1 MAWPNPRSGPFARS
15 AAIAGAALLIGFGGG
30 FLAAKAPALKAT
42 APSAT
47 GAPAPGF
54 AWPFFG
60 KLRAASAPR
69 ATVARPEGFAVW
81 TTRVDT
87 EGTAPLACV
96 RMTRPLDPRADYSDF
111 VEVQPALDQPP
122 AVTVRG
128 EDELCIGGGGFY
140 GHRVTLLR
148 GLKARGGETLA
159 ANAEVDFEF
168 GDKPPYVG
176 FAGSGVILPREE
188 ADGLGIETLNVSRL
202 QVEVL
207 RVPDRNLVRKSIA
220 APDPTPEGEYDWD
233 YGEDAAGDDG
243 RVVWKGELPVRS
255 TAGQRATTVFPLGA
269 VLKEMRPG
277 AYVVRARDASGGR
290 ANAPEGAGGD
300 EQPARA
306 RRWILFTDMALIAYS
321 GSDAL
326 DVTVRSLKT
335 AKALSGVR
343 VSLVARDGE
352 DLGSARTDGQGR
364 VRFAKALL
372 EGEQG
377 SRPRMLMAYGPQ
389 SDFAALDLDRSPVDL
404 SKAGVGGRVQPG
416 DTATGGRQAKGAVD
430 GYLYADRGI
439 YRPGETVRL
448 VGLVRDLEARAV
460 KDRRGALVIRRPS
473 GVEFQ
478 RVRFD
483 EAALAARG
491 GAVAQDVVLP
501 RGAPRGRWRASLEI
515 DGIKAPAGELAF
527 SVEDF
532 APQRLAV
539 TATAEEARP
548 VGPAEVRPVNILARF
563 LYGADGAGL
572 DVQGEAR
579 IRPDYDPFPAYEGY
593 RWGDEQTPYQEK
605 FVELAQ
611 TVTDGAGRAV
621 QSFDSAQAGETAAPL
636 AAAVTASVFEPGGRP
651 VREGVTLK
659 LRTRPLYLGVKSTA
673 GSGDTPTQTF
683 DIIGVDAQGRRVTA
697 AGVTWT
703 LVSENWDYDWY
714 QQDGRW
720 QWRRNSRDV
729 VVARGALN
737 VAAAGAPA
745 RLSRRLPWGDYRLTL
760 EEPRTGAR
768 TVIRLASGWGEP
780 AEGTEAPDTA
790 RVSAGTRAYAQG
802 DTVDVAI
809 QAPYDGEAQVAV
821 ATDRLIDL
829 RTVSVSRSGTTVR
842 LKTSAAW
849 GGGAYV
855 LVSVIQPRDPSVTP
869 KPRRALG
876 LVYVP
881 LDPKNRRLQVT
892 LGAPARLDS
901 KAPVVVPV
909 TVGGLSLGGRARV
922 TVAAV
927 DEGIL
932 RLTRQENPDPVKW
945 YFGKRALSLAYRD
958 DYGRLLDPNL
968 GAATAV
974 NFGADEIGGEGLTV
988 SPIRTVA
995 LWSGVVE
1002 TGRDGRAEVRLP
1014 AAEFNGEL
1022 RLMAVAWTDE
1032 AVGAA
1037 QARTVVRQ
1045 PVVAELAVPRFLAP
1059 GDKAFATL
1067 ELHNVDGR
1075 AGAYT
1080 AVVNGVNGLL
1090 APFRKIY
1097 RLAVNQRVVE
1107 RTPLDAGGGAGI
1119 GRVDMNV
1126 SGPGFS
1132 AAQSYPLQTRLGWG
1146 PRTTT
1151 QVTLQRPG
1159 ETYLPPVSLLSGLAA
1174 GTVNVTVSYSPFRG
1188 FDPAPLADSLSRYP
1202 YGCTEQ
1208 LVSAAYPLIYAQA
1221 LATDPRIRTAPAAL
1235 SQAVSRLLDRQ
1246 SQDGAFGLWRPGD
1259 AEADAWMGAY
1269 TTDFLVEARA
1279 RGASVPDDAM
1289 NRALAAMRQISR
1301 PQGFTPVSYRTEY
1314 PPNWLASPEASR
1326 AATTR
1331 MRSRASAYALYVL
1344 AKAKTGDLA
1353 RLRWFHDV
1361 QMKDEPSPLARAQVG
1376 AGLALMGDRARAHD
1390 SFVQAVRALGYRD
1403 ESDWYQS
1410 PLRDLGGVIA
1420 LAYEAGELG
1429 IARQLQDRLA
1439 GSVRDVDSLNT
1450 QEQARLLQAADA
1462 MLRAAGVMRI
1472 QATGVRALGGARWHI
1487 GSIRQARFVNNGT
1500 GALWR
1505 TVTVRGTPVSAPG
1518 ASASGLT
1525 VEKRL
1530 FTLSG
1535 APADP
1540 GSLTQ
1545 GSRVI
1550 VRLSGV
1556 SGQGR
1561 SMMTVIDD
1569 ALPAGFE
1576 VEMVLSPE
1584 DAQRG
1589 PFRFLGEL
1597 SPTGVQEARDDRY
1610 VAALTVPGRGRFAV
1624 AYVARAVTP
1633 GSFFLPGAEARDM
1646 YRPSIA
1652 ARSAPGRAEIAAG
1665 S

>member
-1 MAWPNPRSGPFARS
+1 MARPFTPSGPLVRS

-30 FLAAKAPALKAT
+30 FLVAKAPALKTGSPT
-42 APSAT
+42 AA

-60 KLRAASAPR
+60 KVRSASAPR
-69 ATVARPEGFAVW
+69 AAAAKPAGFAAW

-87 EGTAPLACV
+87 ASTTPLACV

-111 VEVQPALDQPP
+111 VEIQPALAQAP

-140 GHRVTLLR
+140 GHRVTLLK

-159 ANAEVDFEF
+159 ANADLDFTF
-168 GDKPPYVG
+168 GDQPPYVG

-202 QVEVL
+202 QVEVV

-220 APDPTPEGEYDWD
+220 APDPTPEGEYDWE

-243 RVVWKGELPVRS
+243 RVVWKGEMPVR
-255 TAGQRATTVFPLGA
+255 AVNGRRAVTVFPLGA

-290 ANAPEGAGGD
+290 NLQTEGSESSD
-300 EQPARA
+300 QPARA

-321 GSDAL
+321 GSDSL
-326 DVTVRSLKT
+326 DVVVRSLKT
-335 AKALSGVR
+335 AKALAGVR
-343 VSLVARDGE
+343 ISLIARDGE

-364 VRFAKALL
+364 VSFAKALL
-372 EGEQG
+372 EGENG
-377 SRPRMLMAYGPQ
+377 SKPRMLMAYGAQ

-404 SKAGVGGRVQPG
+404 SKAGVGGRAQPG
-416 DTATGGRQAKGAVD
+416 EAATGGRETESAVD

-448 VGLVRDLEARAV
+448 VGLVRDLEAKAI
-460 KDRRGALVIRRPS
+460 KDRKGALVIRRPS

-478 RVRFD
+478 RIRFD
-483 EAALAARG
+483 EKALAARG

-501 RGAPRGRWRASLEI
+501 AAAPRGRWRATLEM

-539 TATAEEARP
+539 TATAEESRP
-548 VGPAEVRPVNILARF
+548 LGPAEVRPVNILARF

-579 IRPDYDPFPAYEGY
+579 IRTDYDPFPAYQDY

-605 FVELAQ
+605 FVEMAQ

-621 QSFDSAQAGETAAPL
+621 QSFDSGQAGDTAAPL

-659 LRTRPLYLGVKSTA
+659 LRTKPLYLGVKTTA
-673 GSGDTPTQTF
+673 GQGDTPTQTF
-683 DIIGVDAQGRRVTA
+683 DIIGVDAAGARRVAT
-697 AGVTWT
+697 GVTWT
-703 LVSENWDYDWY
+703 LISENWDYDWY

-737 VAAAGAPA
+737 IAATGAAA

-760 EEPRTGAR
+760 EEPKTGAK

-780 AEGTEAPDTA
+780 AEGAEAPDTA
-790 RVSAGTRAYAQG
+790 RVSAGTKTYGQG
-802 DTVDVAI
+802 DTVEVTI

-829 RTVSVSRSGTTVR
+829 RTVAVSKAGTTVR

-855 LVSVIQPRDPSVTP
+855 LVSVIQPRVPSATP

-881 LDPKNRRLQVT
+881 LDPKNRKLSVA
-892 LGAPARLDS
+892 LGAPTQLDS
-901 KAPVVVPV
+901 KAPLVVPV
-909 TVGGLSLGGRARV
+909 TVGGLPMGGKARV

-945 YFGKRALSLAYRD
+945 YFGKRALTLAYRD

-968 GAATAV
+968 DAATAV

-988 SPIRTVA
+988 SPIKTVA

-1002 TGRDGRAEVRLP
+1002 TGPGGRAEVRLP
-1014 AAEFNGEL
+1014 AADFNGEL
-1022 RLMAVAWTDE
+1022 RLMAVAWTDT

-1045 PVVAELAVPRFLAP
+1045 PVVAELATPRFLAP

-1067 ELHNVDGR
+1067 ELHNVGGR
-1075 AGAYT
+1075 PGAYT

-1090 APFRKIY
+1090 APFRKLY
-1097 RLAVNQRVVE
+1097 QLALNQRVVE
-1107 RTPLDAGGGAGI
+1107 RTPLDAPNTAGI
-1119 GRVDMNV
+1119 GRVDMTV
-1126 SGPGFS
+1126 SGPGFTTTKT
-1132 AAQSYPLQTRLGWG
+1132 YPLQTRLGWG
-1146 PRTTT
+1146 PQTSTAT
-1151 QVTLQRPG
+1151 TLQRPG
-1159 ETYLPPVSLLSGLAA
+1159 EAFVPPVSLLSGLAA
-1174 GTVNVTVSYSPFRG
+1174 GTVNMTVSYSPFRG

-1208 LVSAAYPLIYAQA
+1208 LVSAAYPLIYAQG
-1221 LATDPRIRTAPAAL
+1221 LSTNPKLRVVPAAL
-1235 SQAVSRLLDRQ
+1235 NGAVSRLIDRQ

-1259 AEADAWMGAY
+1259 AEADAWLGAF

-1279 RGASVPDDAM
+1279 RGASVPDDAL
-1289 NRALAAMRQISR
+1289 NRALSAMRQISR
-1301 PQGFTPVSYRTEY
+1301 PAGFAPVSYRTEY
-1314 PPNWLASPEASR
+1314 PRTWGATPEASQ

-1361 QMKDEPSPLARAQVG
+1361 QMKDEPSPLARAHVG

-1390 SFVQAVRALGYRD
+1390 SFVQAAGALNYRD
-1403 ESDWYQS
+1403 DSDWYQS
-1410 PLRDLGGVIA
+1410 PLRDLAGVIA

-1429 IARQLQDRLA
+1429 VARQLQDRLA

-1462 MLRAAGVMRI
+1462 MLRAAGTMRI
-1472 QATGVRALGGARWHI
+1472 EATGVRQLGGTRWAV
-1487 GSIRQARFVNNGT
+1487 GSLRAARFVNGGT

-1505 TVTVRGTPVSAPG
+1505 TVTVRGTSMTAPG
-1518 ASASGLT
+1518 ASGSGLT

-1530 FTLSG
+1530 FTLGG
-1535 APADP
+1535 APADA
-1540 GSLTQ
+1540 GSLAQ

-1561 SMMTVIDD
+1561 SMLTVIDD

-1589 PFRFLGEL
+1589 PFKFLGEL
-1597 SPTGVQEARDDRY
+1597 SAAGVQEARDDRY
-1610 VAALTVPGRGRFAV
+1610 VAALTVPGRERFAV

-1633 GSFFLPGAEARDM
+1633 GNFYLPGVEARDM
-1646 YRPSIA
+1646 YRPTVN
-1652 ARSAPGRAEIAAG
+1652 ARSAPGRVQIAAG